1 MSDGATTVRQRG
13 ERLLA
18 IFRNAVVLPADA
30 RRSYLDEVCADAA
43 DLRGELEA
51 LLFADES
58 ADADGFLASRA
69 PMPLADLEDSE
80 DEAAGRQ
87 VGPYTIVRLLGRG
100 GMGRVYLAHR
110 SDVDREVAI
119 KLLDS
124 AFASADANRR
134 FLLEQTVLA
143 RLDHPHIAR
152 LLDAGIL
159 TPATPYFVMELVDGE
174 PITDYAARVDL
185 GARLQLF
192 ADVCRATAY
201 AHQHL
206 VVHRDLKPSNIMVDR
221 GGAVKLVDFGIAKLL
236 DDDQP
241 LTLTGS
247 RLMTP
252 EFAAPEQIRGQAIT
266 PATDVYALG
275 LLLFELLT
283 GTRAYTLRGQTPSQA
298 ERTVCDWT
306 PPKPSTLNAR
316 VEGDLDAVCLRAL
329 EKDPARR
336 YPTGSELLADIQ
348 RYLSQ
353 RPVEARPP
361 TLAYLTR
368 KFVARHAVAVA
379 TAALLVCL
387 LLSGSLAVFWQARR
401 AEGERHRAEQALVES
416 NAIADFLIGLFEA
429 PDPAQSRGTDPSARE
444 LIARGE
450 ARAEQLAGQPLVQ
463 ARMLDTIGRVYANL
477 GQFDRAEPLT
487 LRALTLRQA
496 YLAADHADT
505 ATSLHNL
512 AALHQEQGRYREA
525 EPRYAA
531 ALAMRRRLL
540 GPDHPDV
547 AETLSLY
554 GVLVLRL
561 HRDDR
566 AAETLLREAV
576 EIRRRAF
583 GNGSPQVASTL
594 NTLAA
599 VSDFRGDYDTTER
612 LLREALAIQR
622 QHLGSS
628 HPDSI
633 ATLNNLGTTLTFKGD
648 FRAAEATIK
657 ETLDLNR
664 RVVGPAH
671 PSVAGNLNN
680 LAAIFERSGQTA
692 RAEGTYREAIE
703 IGEAALGAD
712 HPRVAQMWSNRAR
725 VLAALGDAV
734 EAETLNTRAI
744 DVLRARFGTDHA
756 QVRKVEQQLS
766 DLRSART
773 QP

>member
-1 MSDGATTVRQRG
+1 MSDGAAMMPPRG

-18 IFRNAVVLPADA
+18 IFRNAVVLPPDA
-30 RRSYLDEVCADAA
+30 RRRYLDEVCAEAA
-43 DLRGELEA
+43 DLRSELEA

-58 ADADGFLASRA
+58 AEADGFLDQR
-69 PMPLADLEDSE
+69 PLTPLADLEEVE
-80 DEAAGRQ
+80 DDARGRQ
-87 VGPYTIVRLLGRG
+87 IGPYTIVRLLGRG
-100 GMGRVYLAHR
+100 GMGTVYLAHR
-110 SDVDREVAI
+110 SDVDKQVAI

-124 AFASADANRR
+124 GFVSGDATRR

-159 TPATPYFVMELVDGE
+159 TSATPYFVMELVDGE

-185 GARLQLF
+185 HARLRLF
-192 ADVCRATAY
+192 ADVCSATAY
-201 AHQHL
+201 AHQQL

-236 DDDQP
+236 DDDHQ
-241 LTLTGS
+241 LTLTGG

-252 EFAAPEQIRGQAIT
+252 DFAAPEQVRGEPIT

-283 GTRAYTLRGQTPSQA
+283 GTRAYTLRGLTPSQA

-306 PPKPSTLNAR
+306 PPKPSTLDVR
-316 VEGDLDAVCLRAL
+316 VAGDLDAVCLRAL

-336 YPTGSELLADIQ
+336 YPTSSELLSDIQ
-348 RYLSQ
+348 RYLSH

-361 TLAYLTR
+361 TLAYVTR
-368 KFVARHAVAVA
+368 KFVTRHLVAVA
-379 TAALLVCL
+379 TATLLVFL
-387 LLSGSLAVFWQARR
+387 LLSGSLAVLWQAQR
-401 AEGERHRAEQALVES
+401 AERERERAERALVES
-416 NAIADFLIGLFEA
+416 NAIADFLIDLFEA
-429 PDPAQSRGTDPSARE
+429 PDPARSRGTSPSARE
-444 LIARGE
+444 LIALGE
-450 ARAEQLAGQPLVQ
+450 TRAEQLAGQPLVQ

-487 LRALTLRQA
+487 LRALALRQA

-505 ATSLHNL
+505 ATSLHDL
-512 AALHQEQGRYREA
+512 ASLHQEQGRYREA

-531 ALAMRRRLL
+531 ALAMRRRVL

-547 AETLSLY
+547 AETLGLY
-554 GVLVLRL
+554 GVLVLRM

-566 AAETLLREAV
+566 TAETLLREAV

-583 GNGSPQVASTL
+583 GGSDPRVASTL

-599 VSDFRGDYDTTER
+599 VYDFRGDYDTTER

-622 QHLGSS
+622 RHLGPS
-628 HPDSI
+628 HPDSR

-648 FRAAEATIK
+648 FHAAEATMK

-692 RAEGTYREAIE
+692 RAEGTYREAIA

-712 HPRVAQMWSNRAR
+712 HPRVAQMWGNRAR
-725 VLAALGDAV
+725 VLAALGDSV

-744 DVLRARFGTDHA
+744 DVLRARFGNDHA
-756 QVRKVEQQLS
+756 QVRNVEQQLS
-766 DLRSART
+766 DVRRT
-773 QP
+773 LTYR